1 MEIRV
6 RPDITGQRDYL
17 VTLAERGYAVIGGV
31 LDPATVLDPIL
42 DAMAR
47 RLGSWA
53 RKQVSREMLPRTFE
67 AWSLEHR
74 LIEFVR
80 RGIPGVAQALD
91 ISLPQGGIRSDTPML
106 LAEEIFAL
114 LSAPP
119 LLDILQP
126 LLGEEIWLSP
136 VGHTRLKVPGNIA
149 PEANGLLG
157 HVPWHQ
163 DNGVL
168 LAEADDIDIIT
179 VWIPL
184 VDVAETTGCL
194 QVIPT
199 RREHALIPH
208 CPGRGG
214 VAIPAGQLP
223 GGTPAPVPMRRGSV
237 LLMHSRTVHSSLP
250 NDTPD
255 RVRLSLD
262 LRYQSVPVPTGRPV
276 FPSLL
281 LRGQRRGI
289 QVAQWESWRAA
300 WLAARDRL
308 AGQELGKL
316 NRWDPGAAMCA

>member
-1 MEIRV
+1 MIRPNV
-6 RPDITGQRDYL
+6 PGQREY
-17 VTLAERGYAVIGGV
+17 VITLAEHGYAVIDDM
-31 LDPATVLDPIL
+31 LDPAILLDPIL

-47 RLGSWA
+47 HLGSWA
-53 RKQVSREMLPRTFE
+53 REQVSREMLPRTFE
-67 AWSLEHR
+67 AWPLEGR
-74 LIEFVR
+74 LIEYIR
-80 RGIPGVAQALD
+80 RGVPGVAQALD
-91 ISLPQGGIRSDTPML
+91 ISLPQRGIRTDTPML

-119 LLDILQP
+119 LLDILEP

-136 VGHTRLKVPGNIA
+136 VGHTRLKVPSGIA
-149 PEANGLLG
+149 PEADGLLG

-168 LAEADDIDIIT
+168 LEEADDIDIIT

-208 CPGRGG
+208 CPGRAG

-223 GGTPAPVPMRRGSV
+223 GGAPAPMPMRRGSV
-237 LLMHSRTVHSSLP
+237 LLMHSRTVHSSMP
-250 NDTPD
+250 NVAPD
-255 RVRLSLD
+255 WVRLSLD

-281 LRGQRRGI
+281 LRGKYRGI
-289 QVAQWESWRAA
+289 QVAEWESWRAA
-300 WLAARDRL
+300 WLAARGRL
-308 AGQELGKL
+308 ADTELGKL
-316 NRWDPGAAMCA
+316 NRWDPEAAMCA

>member
-1 MEIRV
+1 MIRL
-6 RPDITGQRDYL
+6 DITGQRDYL
-17 VTLAERGYAVIGGV
+17 VTLAERGFAVIGDV
-31 LDPATVLDPIL
+31 LDPVTVLDPIL
-42 DAMAR
+42 DTMAR
-47 RLGSWA
+47 QLGSWA
-53 RKQVSREMLPRTFE
+53 REQVSREILPRTFE
-67 AWSLEHR
+67 AWRFEDR
-74 LIEFVR
+74 LIEYIR

-91 ISLPQGGIRSDTPML
+91 ISLPQGGIRADTPML

-126 LLGEEIWLSP
+126 LLGGEIWLSP
-136 VGHTRLKVPGNIA
+136 VGHTRLKVPASIA

-168 LAEADDIDIIT
+168 LEEADDIDIIT

-194 QVIPT
+194 QVIPV

-208 CPGRGG
+208 CPGRAG

-223 GGTPAPVPMRRGSV
+223 GGAPVPVPMRRGSV
-237 LLMHSRTVHSSLP
+237 LLMHSRTVHSSMH
-250 NDTPD
+250 NVTPD

-281 LRGQRRGI
+281 LRGKRGGI
-289 QVAQWESWRAA
+289 QVAGWESWRAA

-308 AGQELGKL
+308 AGQELGKF
-316 NRWDPGAAMCA
+316 NRWDPEAAMCA

>member
-1 MEIRV
+1 M
-6 RPDITGQRDYL
+6 TGQRDYAF
-17 VTLAERGYAVIGGV
+17 TLAERGYVVADDVLGPAAV
-31 LDPATVLDPIL
+31 LDPVL

-47 RLGSWA
+47 HLGSWA
-53 RKQVSREMLPRTFE
+53 REQVRQAVLPRTFE
-67 AWSLEHR
+67 AWSLEDR
-74 LIEFVR
+74 LIEFAR
-80 RGIPGVAQALD
+80 RGIPALAQALD
-91 ISLPQGGIRSDTPML
+91 ISLPQGGIRADTPML
-106 LAEEIFAL
+106 LAEEVFAL

-126 LLGEEIWLSP
+126 LLGGEIWLSP
-136 VGHTRLKVPGNIA
+136 VGHTRLKVPSDVA
-149 PEANGLLG
+149 PDANGLLG

-168 LAEADDIDIIT
+168 LDEADDIEIIT

-184 VDVAETTGCL
+184 VDVAEATGCL

-208 CPGRGG
+208 CPGRAG
-214 VAIPAGQLP
+214 VAIPASQLP
-223 GGTPAPVPMRRGSV
+223 GGAPVPVPMRRGSV
-237 LLMHSRTVHSSLP
+237 LLMHSRTVHSSMP
-250 NDTPD
+250 NAAPD

-276 FPSLL
+276 FPSFL
-281 LRGQRRGI
+281 LRGERRGI
-289 QVAQWESWRAA
+289 PVTDWKSWQEG

-316 NRWDPGAAMCA
+316 NRWDPEAAMCA